1 MENDALIFFFF
12 SDFVK
17 VNYIKCIV
25 NWIEEA
31 HNEIRPTNKESI
43 VWHSSRIK
51 SSTPARQSLRPK
63 HVFIKMLMV
72 YWTQESN

>member
-31 HNEIRPTNKESI
+31 HNETTSYQQGINCLAFFKDKVINPSQAKFET
-43 VWHSSRIK
+43 
-51 SSTPARQSLRPK
+51 
-63 HVFIKMLMV
+63 
-72 YWTQESN
+72 